1 MKSMPDADEN
11 RRLGHIEADRAA
23 RLPAGAAR
31 DSHLQKAREHE
42 SSAHSHDWRDSNL
55 HRPK

>member
-1 MKSMPDADEN
+1 MKPMPDADEN

-23 RLPAGAAR
+23 KLPAGAAR

-42 SSAHSHDWRDSNL
+42 SRVQCAFA
-55 HRPK
+55 